1 MLKIELNKL
10 NDLFAKI
17 SSSTD
22 LVLPVTVAGE
32 TNFAKYED
40 GAEVNLTVQTVKSAK
55 DSFFPQAEDLMKF
68 KTEGKKI
75 NIIDIREN
83 VEPFVLFGVRACD
96 YRSFEILDR
105 VFLVDPIDT
114 YYKAKREKGVIV
126 TLACSRPEES
136 CFCSAFGIDA
146 TNPLGDVTTY
156 IADGFLYWN
165 ANTDKGNALTDA
177 VKDLFAEA
185 NVNDE
190 AKIDEQKKNTKEIL
204 AKLPYTNVDLSAFTP
219 DKLNELFNDA
229 KWEELSEAC
238 LGCGS
243 CTFVCPTCQCYD
255 IKDFKTND
263 GVKRFRCWDS
273 CMYADFTRMAHG
285 NSRNFQLQRF
295 RQRFMHKLV
304 YYPSNNEGIYSCVG
318 CGRCVKK
325 CPISMNIAKV
335 IKTIGGK
342 NND

>member
-22 LVLPVTVAGE
+22 LVLPITVAGE

-40 GAEVNLTVQTVKSAK
+40 GANVNLTVQTVKSAK
-55 DSFFPQAEDLMKF
+55 DAFFPQAEDLVKF

-75 NIIDIREN
+75 DVIDIREN

-156 IADGFLYWN
+156 IADGCLYWR
-165 ANTDKGNALTDA
+165 ANTEKGNALTDT
-177 VKDLFAEA
+177 VKDLFAS
-185 NVNDE
+185 VDGNDE
-190 AKIDEQKKNTKEIL
+190 KKIDEQKNNTKAIL
-204 AKLPYTNVDLSAFTP
+204 EKLPYANVDLSSFTP
-219 DKLNELFNDA
+219 DKLNELFNSP
-229 KWEELSEAC
+229 KLEELSQAC

-273 CMYADFTRMAHG
+273 CMYADFTKMAHG

-325 CPISMNIAKV
+325 CPISMNIANV
-335 IKTIGGK
+335 IKTVGGK

>member
-1 MLKIELNKL
+1 
-10 NDLFAKI
+10 
-17 SSSTD
+17 
-22 LVLPVTVAGE
+22 
-32 TNFAKYED
+32 
-40 GAEVNLTVQTVKSAK
+40 
-55 DSFFPQAEDLMKF
+55 MKF

-177 VKDLFAEA
+177 VKDLFVSADA
-185 NVNDE
+185 KDE
-190 AKIDEQKKNTKEIL
+190 EKIDEQKKNTKEIL
-204 AKLPYTNVDLSAFTP
+204 AKLPYTNVDLTAFTP

-255 IKDFKTND
+255 IKDFNTGN
-263 GVKRFRCWDS
+263 GVIRFRCWDS
-273 CMYADFTRMAHG
+273 CMYSDFTKMAHG
-285 NSRNFQLQRF
+285 NNRNSQVERF

-304 YYPSNNEGIYSCVG
+304 YFPANNGGVYGCVG
-318 CGRCVKK
+318 CGRCLQK
-325 CPISMNIAKV
+325 CPVSMNIVKV
-335 IKTIGGK
+335 IKALGVNK
-342 NND
+342 